1 VGPDV
6 VVGALNDNAILLEGA
21 VVAID
26 AAILSNENSELGLP
40 TVAGADTDGVGAVVG
55 SEVFGEG
62 LNWKDGAGEAA
73 ASGLGVEM
81 DGVLAA
87 SDVAGAVVL
96 KENAG
101 VDAVEA
107 GVELASEAFGCAAED
122 DGKLKENAGGA
133 ASDFVL
139 GIEVVVGSEAA
150 GLKEKPEVAV
160 KAGTDAVSE
169 AFGCALDEVGK
180 VNENGDGAVSALVVG
195 VEGVFTAS
203 GTGAG
208 VVLNENP
215 EAAEKAGTVV
225 ASAGFESTADV
236 ALVAVVEAGWL
247 VAGDEPNEKD
257 GATVEPNEMAGVLT
271 LAVDE
276 VASDVS
282 AAFSAARA
290 AADLNENAPVVEPNG
305 EPTADG
311 VPKGEAVV
319 GMLLVRAGVV
329 VVVPSDFS
337 VVAADGKGE
346 VAGLKPNALPV
357 EEPPNAPNPDVVD
370 FAEVSEG

>member
-1 VGPDV
+1 MGPDV
-6 VVGALNDNAILLEGA
+6 VVGAFNDNAILLDGA

-55 SEVFGEG
+55 SEVFGEA
-62 LNWKDGAGEAA
+62 LNWKDGAGEAV
-73 ASGLGVEM
+73 ASALGVEM

-87 SDVAGAVVL
+87 SDVTGAVVL

-101 VDAVEA
+101 VDAVDA
-107 GVELASEAFGCAAED
+107 GVELASEAFAGAAED
-122 DGKLKENAGGA
+122 VGKLKEKAGGA
-133 ASDFVL
+133 PSDFVL
-139 GIEVVVGSEAA
+139 GVDAVVGSEVA
-150 GLKEKPEVAV
+150 GLNEKPEVAV
-160 KAGTDAVSE
+160 RAGTDAVSE
-169 AFGCALDEVGK
+169 AFDCELDEVGK
-180 VNENGDGAVSALVVG
+180 VNENGDDAVSVLVMG
-195 VEGVFTAS
+195 VEDVFEAS
-203 GTGAG
+203 GAG

-225 ASAGFESTADV
+225 PSAGFESVADV

-257 GATVEPNEMAGVLT
+257 GVTVEPNEMAGILT
-271 LAVDE
+271 LAVEE

-290 AADLNENAPVVEPNG
+290 AADLNENAPVVEPNA

-311 VPKGEAVV
+311 VPKGEVV
-319 GMLLVRAGVV
+319 AGTMLVRAEVV

-337 VVAADGKGE
+337 EVVADGKGV
-346 VAGLKPNALPV
+346 VAGLKLNALPV
-357 EEPPNAPNPDVVD
+357 EEPPNAPTPDVVN
-370 FAEVSEG
+370 FAEVSED